1 MDLSLKTLEHLR
13 CDHRDPLDKSGP
25 KIARHKSIYDN
36 LTSAEKSPYIPLHIE
51 DMVYHGIRKCCEI
64 NSKGYPTDRSSSHVF
79 LLRPFS
85 ENEFD
90 NGILGNFNLLLKR
103 MKNESV
109 DWDASFNIRATP
121 THLQDPIWLFWLH
134 DVLSSF
140 PSMLKKLAFI
150 LPEHLHRISG
160 LPILGEF
167 YEEYAPTNDILY
179 SNKISSTCRAL
190 FGIYANNNSKKLGHW
205 TSYFVEPNEDS
216 FQRRQNIS
224 NDVYLVGFLA
234 SWLSGFVLPHSSNS
248 NEVRPSTFVVASKM
262 ARGSIFSLAVPVL
275 TCLYQCFNRVAVS
288 SHPGKHAVHG
298 PFQFFFGWI
307 SLYFQKTYS
316 RGSGSPLNFGAR
328 FFPYLGLIGNQAT
341 GDFYLNKSPY
351 AQTLFVFS
359 DNYYPRALT
368 SEDEPKGRIKD
379 DDNLSPFLL
388 SYLVCLRPGILTF
401 KFSSLFL
408 SEPYAPNRYAR
419 QFGFGQACPKV
430 VDVSYRA
437 ALSSDP
443 PLLYYQWCEMMRRRT
458 NVVIELPS
466 PQFRARVTE
475 PYARWWIAS
484 SFVILQFSLDLKR
497 KQPNPQSKTPK
508 KKTKKPTILDS
519 PYSPPRHNTLPSGC
533 SSNKSTNSSSLMS
546 LATRRC
552 PDTTTKPSPRRYPQQ
567 YLLNILETRCH
578 NFCGKLIRFEFE
590 DPKTIPSPL
599 ELTFPESSSPLKQF
613 RAYIDSLFEGED
625 SIFEGKDAQAVVDK
639 FENGHELLVLGRVK
653 AKSIGTP
660 SHSLP
665 FEYSASVSNYSRKES
680 KNDVIEVEDEDGQSP
695 DHFTMSLTPSGSP
708 KHDDHVSSTNSWQA
722 ASSNLLPSS
731 TPQIQNPGEI
741 SFDDMVDP
749 VELEGLIARIEKPPA
764 QSDLISS
771 NEAAGHIQRGLLLSL
786 QSSTI
791 SIDDIISRT
800 NGVISILKGFSVD
813 LSPLYEKVKTL
824 VKCSALWAKVADT
837 SSGDAPLGE
846 LEAQYEEKQAK
857 LEEMTNSYGKMSS
870 LVSKLTKRIS
880 SLEEEVIRT
889 REQLKKLESELS
901 SCKAKQSSSQNDFIK
916 CSENISNFEK
926 DLEAAKD
933 AVEQRKK
940 KGTHYD
946 AVKEALDAA
955 GASLMN

>member
-1 MDLSLKTLEHLR
+1 MDLSSKTLEHLR
-13 CDHRDPLDKSGP
+13 CDHRDALDKSGP

-36 LTSAEKSPYIPLHIE
+36 LTSAKKSPYIPLRTE

-64 NSKGYPTDRSSSHVF
+64 NSKGYPTDRSSSHIS

-90 NGILGNFNLLLKR
+90 NGIPGNFNLLLKR
-103 MKNESV
+103 IKTRTLIGMPLLISEPLPRIFKTQYGFSGYAMNINVFKALLERWSP
-109 DWDASFNIRATP
+109 DTNTFHASYGELGFSLWD
-121 THLQDPIWLFWLH
+121 
-134 DVLSSF
+134 
-140 PSMLKKLAFI
+140 
-150 LPEHLHRISG
+150 LHRISG

-167 YEEYAPTNDILY
+167 YED
-179 SNKISSTCRAL
+179 
-190 FGIYANNNSKKLGHW
+190 
-205 TSYFVEPNEDS
+205 
-216 FQRRQNIS
+216 
-224 NDVYLVGFLA
+224 
-234 SWLSGFVLPHSSNS
+234 WLSGFVLPHSSNS
-248 NEVRPSTFVVASKM
+248 NEVRPSTFVAASKM
-262 ARGSIFSLAVPVL
+262 AKGSIFSLAVPVL
-275 TCLYQCFNRVAVS
+275 TCLYQCFNKVVVS
-288 SHPGKHAVHG
+288 SHPGKYAVHG
-298 PFQFFFGWI
+298 PFQYFFGWI

-316 RGSGSPLNFGAR
+316 RGSGSPSDFGER

-351 AQTLFVFS
+351 AQTLFVYS

-368 SEDEPKGRIKD
+368 SEDEPRGRIKD

-401 KFSSLFL
+401 KFGSSFL
-408 SEPYAPNRYAR
+408 REPYAPNRYAR

-430 VDVSYRA
+430 VDVSCRA

-443 PLLYYQWCEMMRRRT
+443 PLFYYQWCEMMRRRT

-466 PQFRARVTE
+466 PQFRARATE
-475 PYARWWIAS
+475 PYACWWIAS
-484 SFVILQFSLDLKR
+484 SFVILQFSPDLKR

-519 PYSPPRHNTLPSGC
+519 PYSPPRYNALLSGC
-533 SSNKSTNSSSLMS
+533 SSNKSTNSSPLMS
-546 LATRRC
+546 LPTRPC
-552 PDTTTKPSPRRYPQQ
+552 LDTTTKPSPRRYPRQ

-599 ELTFPESSSPLKQF
+599 ELTFPESSSPLEQF
-613 RAYIDSLFEGED
+613 RVYIDSLFEGED
-625 SIFEGKDAQAVVDK
+625 SIFEGRGGRDAQAVVDK
-639 FENGHELLVLGRVK
+639 FENGYELLVLGRVK

-660 SHSLP
+660 SHSP
-665 FEYSASVSNYSRKES
+665 PSEYSASVSNYSREES
-680 KNDVIEVEDEDGQSP
+680 VNDVIEIEDEDDDLYDYTPLSNCSPKSQSP
-695 DHFTMSLTPSGSP
+695 DHSIMSLTPSGSP
-708 KHDDHVSSTNSWQA
+708 KHDGLSPSKSATSPSAMVTSKEHVSSTNSWHA

-731 TPQIQNPGEI
+731 TPQIQNPGEV
-741 SFDDMVDP
+741 SLNDLVDP
-749 VELEGLIARIEKPPA
+749 AELEGLIVRIEKPPA
-764 QSDLISS
+764 QSNPISS
-771 NEAAGHIQRGLLLSL
+771 NEAAGHIQKGLLLSL

-824 VKCSALWAKVADT
+824 VKCSALWAQVADT
-837 SSGDAPLGE
+837 SNGDAPLGE

-857 LEEMTNSYGKMSS
+857 FEEMTNSYGEMSS
-870 LVSKLTKRIS
+870 SVSKLTKHIS
-880 SLEEEVIRT
+880 NLEEEVIRT

-901 SCKAKQSSSQNDFIK
+901 SCKAKQSSSQNDLIN
-916 CSENISNFEK
+916 CSENISIFEK
-926 DLEAAKD
+926 NLEAAKD

-946 AVKEALDAA
+946 AVKR
-955 GASLMN
+955 ST